1 MSVALK
7 LKNNTLTVC
16 LKGDIDHH
24 TVPAIRESIDD
35 AIAVNHNANL
45 IILDFSGVTFMDSS
59 GVGLVMGRYR
69 LIAPMGKK
77 LQVDNLS
84 ARDFQILRMSGIEK
98 LASLNQRYNEVKENR
113 YD

>member
-24 TVPAIRESIDD
+24 TAPAIRESIDD

-77 LQVDNLS
+77 LRVDNLS

-98 LASLNQRYNEVKENR
+98 LAPLNQRYDEVKENR